1 MLRLTELARIEKVLV
16 LQSADLF
23 AHCRAE
29 EILRIAAIA
38 QERTFR
44 MGEVIYEINDRA
56 DSLYCI
62 VHGGVRLELEGGSS
76 HEVGPLLTFG
86 VLEILSGRLRA
97 GRVTA
102 SKDTLT
108 LAIDTEDFFDL
119 LSRNI
124 EIVKALFRQ
133 FLPLDGPFETGR

>member
-1 MLRLTELARIEKVLV
+1 LTELARIEKVVV

-44 MGEVIYEINDRA
+44 TGEVIYELNDPA

-62 VHGGVRLELEGGSS
+62 VHGEVRLEPEGGSS
-76 HEVGPLLTFG
+76 QELGPLLTFG
-86 VLEILSGRLRA
+86 VPEILSGRLRA
-97 GRVTA
+97 ERATA

-119 LSRNI
+119 LSQNI
-124 EIVKALFRQ
+124 EIVRALFRR
-133 FLPLDGPFETGR
+133 FLPLDGPFETRG